1 MRPLPGLLL
10 LVLGWI
16 QPIQA
21 HFPILIHD
29 ADLTATNGP
38 VTVTYA
44 TGHPF
49 ELELE
54 PAARPERVR
63 WLDRRGRAT
72 DVTASLAKTSY
83 RADTNAIAWQF
94 VFDPAMDDLLVA
106 LDSETSSDPRQKTL
120 YREYVKLWL
129 YRGRQ
134 ESWQQRTGQPL
145 EIVPLTRP
153 YGLLPGTVFTGRL
166 MRGDQPVADT
176 EIYAERLSDQR
187 PDPGSL
193 PPEPLITFVV
203 RTDGEGRF
211 ALTLIDPGWWV
222 FGAYVDDLGSV
233 SHQGETWRLEGFAG
247 AWVRV
252 EERRRLGGGDWT
264 FWMGKSSPRQ
274 RSP

>member
-1 MRPLPGLLL
+1 MPSIRPLSGLLL
-10 LVLGWI
+10 LVWGSMPLA
-16 QPIQA
+16 QA

-29 ADLTATNGP
+29 AGLAATNGP

-49 ELELE
+49 ELDFE

-72 DVTASLAKTSY
+72 DVTASLAETLF
-83 RADTNAIAWQF
+83 RADTNAVAWKF
-94 VFDPAMDDLLVA
+94 VFDPAIDDLLVA
-106 LDSETSSDPRQKTL
+106 LDSEPSLDSRQKTL

-153 YGLLPGTVFTGRL
+153 YGLRPGTVFTGRL
-166 MRGDQPVADT
+166 LRGNQPVADT
-176 EIYAERLSDQR
+176 EIYAERLNDLR
-187 PDPGSL
+187 PDTRSL

-203 RTDGEGRF
+203 RTDGDGRF
-211 ALTLIDPGWWV
+211 ALTLSDPGWWV

-233 SHQGETWRLEGFAG
+233 AYQGESWRLEGFAG

-252 EERRRLGGGDWT
+252 EPRGVLGERD
-264 FWMGKSSPRQ
+264 
-274 RSP
+274 